1 MGKIVRRWHGLV
13 DRGVARGSVGAR
25 PYRVTL
31 TGIALDEEDH
41 ARIHARLS
49 DPNWSAARVRDA
61 LVLGINSGHG
71 QLWRP
76 DSTARID
83 VLHAEFRPGSAFL
96 ASITLGVDCALDADE
111 LDRRLAMLFA
121 GDRLIEAGVEALGD

>member
-1 MGKIVRRWHGLV
+1 MGNIVRRWHGLV
-13 DRGVARGSVGAR
+13 DRGEARGSIAAR

-31 TGIALDEEDH
+31 TGVALDEEDY

-61 LVLGINSGHG
+61 LVLGINPGSG

-76 DSTARID
+76 DRTARID

-96 ASITLGVDCALDADE
+96 ASITLGVDCALAVDE
-111 LDRRLAMLFA
+111 LDRRLALLFA
-121 GDRLIEAGVEALGD
+121 ADRLIDVGVEALGD